1 MDYLISVM
9 GPMLEGAGVTLSI
22 FAITLVEDKASRKR
36 FANGDA
42 LALQCRD
49 VCFKNNL
56 IMRATHD
63 SMIAAPPLVMTRKHV
78 DEFVDLARRCVDE
91 FQHQLSKS

>member
-1 MDYLISVM
+1 M
-9 GPMLEGAGVTLSI
+9 
-22 FAITLVEDKASRKR
+22 EDKSSRKR

-56 IMRATHD
+56 IMRATHV

-91 FQHQLSKS
+91 FQHQLTKG